1 MIHRNFIFFLSL
13 IILFTGCDAT
23 ISREKKKKKEPL
35 VSVEVLNGIEEG
47 DVLLRYAQGP
57 FSIKIVEFMAEK
69 NPISHCAIA
78 VKLNGKMKVI
88 HSVSEEMSGHDGV
101 QTQELPVFVSDI
113 ADSMFVILRPRI
125 SDSAKI
131 KIADYA
137 KYYLQKKVPFDHDY
151 NVMDSSKL
159 YCGELLYFTVG
170 TVMGK
175 DKIETR
181 VFDDTVQLVMFN
193 SFLNETY
200 FDLIYTLKPL
210 KK

>member
-1 MIHRNFIFFLSL
+1 MSKKNFIFIVSL
-13 IILFTGCDAT
+13 LLILISCDST
-23 ISREKKKKKEPL
+23 VVRGKKKKKEPL
-35 VSVEVLNGIEEG
+35 VSQNVLNGIKEG

-57 FSIKIVEFMAEK
+57 FSEKIVEFMNEK
-69 NPISHCAIA
+69 NPISHCGIA
-78 VKLNGKMKVI
+78 VNLNGKITVV

-131 KIADYA
+131 KISENA
-137 KYYLQKKVPFDHDY
+137 KYYLERKASFDHDY
-151 NVMDSSKL
+151 NTLDSSEL
-159 YCGELLYFTVG
+159 YCGELLYYTVG
-170 TVMGK
+170 SVMGK
-175 DKIETR
+175 EIVETK

-193 SFLNETY
+193 SFLNEKY
-200 FDLIYTLKPL
+200 FDLIFSLKPL